1 MPHRIDIFDDI
12 GSWGIT
18 SSLFASW
25 LKEAGGA
32 PVEVHINS
40 YGGDVFEGIAIMNS
54 LRDYEAEVTVI
65 VEGIAAS
72 AASYIAVGGADS
84 LIMQE
89 SASLMVHDAWADVS
103 GNPAEVRKWAE
114 KLERMSDVIAQIYA
128 DKSGTPAKE
137 WREAMAEDAYFS
149 AEEAVLV
156 GLADEIRS
164 GARVSN
170 DTRTRMFNAMRFASR
185 DQAPEPAIV
194 RRVREKGKSMNFV
207 AELAKQLGVEGR
219 EDDLKASLLAF
230 MNKETP
236 DSAPEEEP
244 ADEAV
249 AEDTG
254 EAVDDP
260 AESDEHVTDDETA
273 ETKEQ
278 DDVDPEGEESDAEE
292 ESEEFPNDYVMVP
305 KSVYEDMVAAQ
316 AKFGD
321 MVAAQAKFGDMVA
334 ADRDRGLVAEVDRWI
349 ADGRFSAPKRNEAL
363 ADIRENPE
371 LARRT
376 WGRLP
381 KNSVNRV
388 ERGYGVDNE
397 SNKARGV
404 SPFSKV
410 KY

>member
-72 AASYIAVGGADS
+72 AASYIAVGGADL

-185 DQAPEPAIV
+185 DQAPEPALV
-194 RRVREKGKSMNFV
+194 RRARAKKEEGKAVSFLNS
-207 AELAKQLGVEGR
+207 LAKELNVEGR
-219 EDDLKASLLAF
+219 EDELKASLLAF
-230 MNKETP
+230 MNPLSKEEPQEAEAVEEAVEEAPVEDESNDESMEETP
-236 DSAPEEEP
+236 EVEESVEDDTP
-244 ADEAV
+244 ADES
-249 AEDTG
+249 
-254 EAVDDP
+254 P
-260 AESDEHVTDDETA
+260 ADSDSVL
-273 ETKEQ
+273 
-278 DDVDPEGEESDAEE
+278 
-292 ESEEFPNDYVMVP
+292 VP
-305 KSVYEDMVAAQ
+305 RAVYEDLLAAHEKAGEMVAAERER
-316 AKFGD
+316 A
-321 MVAAQAKFGDMVA
+321 
-334 ADRDRGLVAEVDRWI
+334 LVDEVDEWI
-349 ADGRFSAPKRNEAL
+349 ADGRFSA
-363 ADIRENPE
+363 
-371 LARRT
+371 ARRAEAIT
-376 WGRLP
+376 AMSKNADMARASWGKLP
-381 KNSVNRV
+381 KGSVNRK
-388 ERGYGVDNE
+388 EAGYGGQRE
-397 SNKARGV
+397 TAKASASP
-404 SPFSKV
+404 SPFSSV
-410 KY
+410 KF